1 MKRVKYIMYLG
12 ILLALLAGCNET
24 LEDTYSDYA
33 GDGKI
38 RYVGKC
44 SEMLVKP
51 GWRRLKVDWVNSMDI
66 MVDKIK
72 VSWEADGMKHDTLL
86 TSDMTSC
93 DIRNLADNTYRID
106 VCAIDKNGNESLPI
120 TDYARPYSYE
130 HEAVRSF
137 SRIISKHYFI
147 DNNLVFFI
155 DNWNDSIVEAKLCYT
170 DIYNK
175 KKEHLLVKEEA
186 QQGLIHLEGVN
197 TKEPIIVTRNGKLEG
212 CTDLITF
219 ADYSLTN
226 ERIYSSD
233 FKVVLQQRY
242 GLKNEN
248 EEQKLLF
255 DRFVDTVTVLEFDYD
270 LVSFEDLFYCSN
282 LKKIVCGK
290 NRYLSG
296 LNPNSVD
303 ISTLDNETRSLE
315 CLDLLNKVRGLQ
327 VDQYNEHYFN
337 ISRPYINKKGNPTLP
352 NLNYIQGD
360 DIVSIKDL
368 SVKGDSED
376 AQELV
381 NLLDNNPD
389 TWWEPSVA
397 TSPRTHEI
405 LITLKEV
412 QVIKGIKVVQRLYRP
427 TSSSQKYYVSDKI
440 TIEVSSDNVSWTPM
454 CYMRENMLG
463 IGSGESTLIPMA
475 EPHAV
480 KYIKATLSDRMHN
493 SSLNFN
499 MTLSGLI
506 PYK

>member
-197 TKEPIIVTRNGKLEG
+197 TKEPIIVTRKGKLEG

-290 NRYLSG
+290 NRYISG

-337 ISRPYINKKGNPTLP
+337 ISRPYINKKGNPT
-352 NLNYIQGD
+352 YQI
-360 DIVSIKDL
+360 
-368 SVKGDSED
+368 
-376 AQELV
+376 
-381 NLLDNNPD
+381 
-389 TWWEPSVA
+389 
-397 TSPRTHEI
+397 
-405 LITLKEV
+405 
-412 QVIKGIKVVQRLYRP
+412 
-427 TSSSQKYYVSDKI
+427 
-440 TIEVSSDNVSWTPM
+440 
-454 CYMRENMLG
+454 
-463 IGSGESTLIPMA
+463 
-475 EPHAV
+475 
-480 KYIKATLSDRMHN
+480 
-493 SSLNFN
+493 
-499 MTLSGLI
+499 
-506 PYK
+506 